1 MNADTLLPKGTWVV
15 TDFQS
20 ICNAVNIPIGEK
32 AEPKSF
38 IIIIVGKLGKPV
50 KGRLP
55 PLARE

>member
-1 MNADTLLPKGTWVV
+1 MLTRSEPKGKWVV

-38 IIIIVGKLGKPV
+38 IIIIIEELGKPNEV
-50 KGRLP
+50 FGS
-55 PLARE
+55 AYA